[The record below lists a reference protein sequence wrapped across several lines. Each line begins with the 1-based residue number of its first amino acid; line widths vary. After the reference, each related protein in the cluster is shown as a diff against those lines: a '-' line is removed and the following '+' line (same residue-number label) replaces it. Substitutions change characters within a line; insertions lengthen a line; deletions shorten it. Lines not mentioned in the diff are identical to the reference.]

1 MLNYDNVMNRD
12 FGEVEQTYTAND
24 SILYALGLGLG
35 HDPLDE
41 DQLRFVFEESPGF
54 CALPTMPVVLG
65 SPGFW
70 VRDPD
75 TGIDWKKLLH
85 GEQGLTLH
93 APIPAEATVIGVTRV
108 TDIVDKG
115 DKGAFIYSD
124 RTLYN
129 KATGDK
135 LATLTATT
143 VARGD
148 GGYDGPSGE
157 AKPAHKLPARA
168 PDLNCELPTLA
179 QSALIYRL
187 SGDPNPLH
195 ASPAVAKA
203 AGFKAP
209 ILHGLCTLG
218 IAGHAILKAC
228 CDYQPEKLKSLQL
241 RFSAPVYPGETIRTD
256 VWRDGDKLSFQAVA
270 IERDIKVLG
279 NGRAELTDDS

>member
-1 MLNYDNVMNRD
+1 MLNYDKVMNRD
-12 FGEVEQTYTAND
+12 FGEVEQSYTARD
-24 SILYALGLGLG
+24 TILYALGVGLG
-35 HDPLDE
+35 FDPLDE
-41 DQLRFVFEESPGF
+41 KQLRYVFEESPGF
-54 CALPTMPVVLG
+54 SALPTMAVVLG

-75 TGIDWKKLLH
+75 TGIDWQKLLH

-93 APIPAEATVIGVTRV
+93 APLPPAADVTGITRV

-129 KATGDK
+129 KSTGDK

-157 AKPAHKLPARA
+157 VKPAHTI
-168 PDLNCELPTLA
+168 PDRTADTRCELPTLPQA
-179 QSALIYRL
+179 ALIYRL

-195 ASPAVAKA
+195 AAPGVASA

-218 IAGHAILKAC
+218 IAGHAILKTC
-228 CDYQPEKLKSLQL
+228 CDYQPDKLKSLQL

-256 VWRDGDKLSFQAVA
+256 IWRDGNVLSFQAVA
-270 IERDIKVLG
+270 VERDVKVLS
-279 NGRAELTDDS
+279 NGRAELADHS